1 LGKRPKPPPR
11 FPLLLRL
18 LYNESLQRVITMS
31 EPTPYQLLEVDEDAS
46 FDEVQ
51 EARTRL
57 AEQYSG
63 DKKRLELIEAAYDA
77 ILMDRLRQRQEGKIK
92 VPERIRFPE
101 RLTPAPPSFT
111 PSPPSG
117 SPAWLQRLIDTPSRS
132 DILWP
137 AGVYVGLGGLS
148 IYPAAN
154 DGLGL
159 VQLTLAL
166 GVGSCLYFVNRKEQK
181 FGRAVLLTVAGLVI
195 GLLLGGLVGSFV
207 SPAFIT
213 TEKFI
218 ALFTFLILWLVSG
231 FLR

>member
-1 LGKRPKPPPR
+1 
-11 FPLLLRL
+11 
-18 LYNESLQRVITMS
+18 MS
-31 EPTPYQLLEVDEDAS
+31 EQTPYQLLEVDEDAS

-57 AEQYSG
+57 AEQQV
-63 DKKRLELIEAAYDA
+63 AYDA

-101 RLTPAPPSFT
+101 RVAPPPASFT
-111 PSPPSG
+111 PSAPSG
-117 SPAWLQRLIDTPSRS
+117 SPAWLQRLIDTPSRA

-154 DGLGL
+154 DSLL
-159 VQLTLAL
+159 QLTLAL
-166 GVGSCLYFVNRKEQK
+166 GVGSCLYFLNRKEQK
-181 FGRAVLLTVAGLVI
+181 FGRAVLLTVA
-195 GLLLGGLVGSFV
+195 ST
-207 SPAFIT
+207 AFIT

-218 ALFTFLILWLVSG
+218 ALFTFLILWLVSS

>member
-1 LGKRPKPPPR
+1 
-11 FPLLLRL
+11 
-18 LYNESLQRVITMS
+18 MS
-31 EPTPYQLLEVDEDAS
+31 EQTPYQLLEVDEDAS

-57 AEQYSG
+57 AEQHSG
-63 DKKRLELIEAAYDA
+63 DKKRLESIEVAYDA

-101 RLTPAPPSFT
+101 RLTPPPASFT
-111 PSPPSG
+111 PSAPSG
-117 SPAWLQRLIDTPSRS
+117 GPAWLQRLIDTPSRA

-154 DGLGL
+154 DSLL
-159 VQLTLAL
+159 QLTLAL
-166 GVGSCLYFVNRKEQK
+166 GVGSCLYFLNRKEQK
-181 FGRAVLLTVAGLVI
+181 FGRAVLLTVAGLVV
-195 GLLLGGLVGSFV
+195 GLLLGGLLGPLLST
-207 SPAFIT
+207 AFIT

-218 ALFTFLILWLVSG
+218 ALFTFLILWLVSS

>member
-1 LGKRPKPPPR
+1 LGKRRSPPPR
-11 FPLLLRL
+11 FPLLLIL
-18 LYNESLQRVITMS
+18 PYNESLQRVSKMS

-57 AEQYSG
+57 TKQYIG
-63 DKKRLELIEAAYDA
+63 DQKRLESIEAAYDA

-101 RLTPAPPSFT
+101 RLAPTPASFA
-111 PSPPSG
+111 PAPPSG

-154 DGLGL
+154 DSLL
-159 VQLTLAL
+159 QLTLAL
-166 GVGSCLYFVNRKEQK
+166 GVGCCLYFVNRKEQK

-195 GLLLGGLVGSFV
+195 GLVLGGLLGSFV

-218 ALFTFLILWLVSG
+218 ALFTFFILWLVSG

>member
-1 LGKRPKPPPR
+1 V
-11 FPLLLRL
+11 FF
-18 LYNESLQRVITMS
+18 MS

-57 AEQYSG
+57 AEHYSS

-101 RLTPAPPSFT
+101 RLAPAPTNFT
-111 PSPPSG
+111 PSPPQG

-148 IYPAAN
+148 IYPGAK
-154 DGLGL
+154 DSLL
-159 VQLTLAL
+159 QLTLAL
-166 GVGSCLYFVNRKEQK
+166 GVGCCLYFINRKEQK
-181 FGRAVLLTVAGLVI
+181 FGRAVLLTVTGLIIGLV
-195 GLLLGGLVGSFV
+195 LGGLLSSLI

-213 TEKFI
+213 SSAFITQKFI
-218 ALFTFLILWLVSG
+218 ALFTFFILWLVSS

>member
-1 LGKRPKPPPR
+1 
-11 FPLLLRL
+11 
-18 LYNESLQRVITMS
+18 MS

-57 AEQYSG
+57 SEQYSG
-63 DKKRLELIEAAYDA
+63 DQKRLELIEAAYDA

-101 RLTPAPPSFT
+101 RLTPAPTTFT
-111 PSPPSG
+111 PSPPSS

-154 DGLGL
+154 DSLL
-159 VQLTLAL
+159 QLTLAL

-181 FGRAVLLTVAGLVI
+181 FGRAVLLTVAGLII
-195 GLLLGGLVGSFV
+195 GLVLGGLLGSLVTPAFITV
-207 SPAFIT
+207 SPAFI

-218 ALFTFLILWLVSG
+218 ALFTFFILWLVSS